1 VIQVRR
7 GPTRDAF
14 TVIGYCSAQTM
25 VAVLRAS
32 GDNLTREN
40 VMKQAANLHDLALP
54 MLLPGVTLSTSAT
67 DFAPIKQMQ
76 LMKFDGTA
84 WKLFGELISG
94 SGS

>member
-1 VIQVRR
+1 
-7 GPTRDAF
+7 
-14 TVIGYCSAQTM
+14 M

-40 VMKQAANLHDLALP
+40 VMKQAASLHDLALP
-54 MLLPGVTLSTSAT
+54 MLLPGVTLSTSAD